1 MKAWCRLLADC
12 KSAGEILSIIF
23 TDTGYAAGIMGL
35 GIHVKLTRAPCKHK
49 ALALLSC
56 TFMVPN
62 EYFMCN
68 TKIVTILLA
77 TSKRPL

>member
-1 MKAWCRLLADC
+1 MKARCRLLADY
-12 KSAGEILSIIF
+12 KSAGEILSTF
-23 TDTGYAAGIMGL
+23 LLTLAVLLKIMGL
-35 GIHVKLTRAPCKHK
+35 RIHVKLTRAPSKHN
-49 ALALLSC
+49 ALALLPC

-68 TKIVTILLA
+68 TKIATILWA